1 MYQKWDITFCLH
13 LRHFFRLFFAFLSST
28 WSWLCPR
35 FIPKIDRWHRAFY
48 PSVGGGTTIIMILVF
63 IHLYDISSPS
73 MAYFRVFQCA
83 KMAQNPMV
91 GSAKKGIES
100 THSMTLHR
108 VVRWRRPPPKVQITL
123 KKWASLVQIM
133 PLLWAS
139 FCCPDHTFPWVL
151 LGFLHIFPNKKPLSS
166 GFLKSYL
173 IAFSDSHFGITGFTS
188 FGHSLSMTTS
198 SDDVGRS
205 ATK

>member
-1 MYQKWDITFCLH
+1 
-13 LRHFFRLFFAFLSST
+13 
-28 WSWLCPR
+28 
-35 FIPKIDRWHRAFY
+35 
-48 PSVGGGTTIIMILVF
+48 MILVF

-73 MAYFRVFQCA
+73 MAYFRVFPMC
-83 KMAQNPMV
+83 QN
-91 GSAKKGIES
+91 GIKSDGRRCQKGIES
-100 THSMTLHR
+100 TRSMTTTAAKGANNPQKMSEFGADNATFMSQF
-108 VVRWRRPPPKVQITL
+108 PP
-123 KKWASLVQIM
+123 
-133 PLLWAS
+133 
-139 FCCPDHTFPWVL
+139 PDHTFPEVL

-188 FGHSLSMTTS
+188 FGHSISMTTS

>member
-1 MYQKWDITFCLH
+1 MYHKWDNVPKMGHNFLPSFTP
-13 LRHFFRLFFAFLSST
+13 FFRLSFVFLSST

-48 PSVGGGTTIIMILVF
+48 PSVGGGTIIIMILVF

-73 MAYFRVFQCA
+73 MAYFRVFPMC
-83 KMAQNPMV
+83 QN
-91 GSAKKGIES
+91 GIKSDGRRCQKGIES

-139 FCCPDHTFPWVL
+139 FPWVL

-166 GFLKSYL
+166 GFLE
-173 IAFSDSHFGITGFTS
+173 GFQN
-188 FGHSLSMTTS
+188 
-198 SDDVGRS
+198 VI
-205 ATK
+205 